1 MRKIENIAI
10 SKSIGTAYVAHCR
23 FKLGISSSKQTAKII
38 REFLGNVPD
47 DLKNRRI
54 RATPAKVRMTD
65 VELSD
70 MEAMQLSS
78 IAHNTGIPQRSV
90 IVSLLYEYAI
100 KNNLV

>member
-10 SKSIGTAYVAHCR
+10 SKSIGTAYIAHCR
-23 FKLGISSSKQTAKII
+23 FKLGIPSSKQTAKLI
-38 REFLGNVPD
+38 REFLGNLPE
-47 DLKNRRI
+47 DLKGRRI
-54 RATPAKVRMTD
+54 RATPNKARMSD

-70 MEAMQLSS
+70 AEAMQLSN

-90 IVSLLYEYAI
+90 IISLLYEYAI